1 MFRKYGLL
9 GALMIAFAELNFIF
23 KIEPFA
29 SWYFPIIWFGYIFL
43 IDSLVY
49 KLRKHSLMHN
59 DRTQFLFL
67 MFLSAIIWW
76 IYEILNISTSNWI
89 YVGEDGLT
97 SPITLFI
104 FAKRT
109 LAFSTVLPAFF
120 ETFELFKT
128 LNLFS
133 HAHLKKAHKITKTFL
148 FMMVGFGV
156 FSLAA
161 QIIAPKIFYPLI
173 WFAFFFILDPINY
186 LHKQQSII
194 RHLEDK
200 RLQIPAIILLSG
212 ITLGVLWE
220 FWNYWAMVKWTYI
233 IPYVG
238 FLKIFEMPILGY
250 LGYLPFALSL
260 YAMYYFVYSLF
271 KHKGHLL
278 QHKF

>member
-1 MFRKYGLL
+1 MFRWYGLL

-59 DRTQFLFL
+59 DRMQFIFL
-67 MFLSAIIWW
+67 MILSAAIWW
-76 IYEILNISTSNWI
+76 IYEMLNIYARNWDYSGSFGI
-89 YVGEDGLT
+89 LLPAFV
-97 SPITLFI
+97 II
-104 FAKRT
+104 KRT
-109 LAFSTVLPAFF
+109 IAFSTVLPAFF

-133 HAHLKKAHKITKTFL
+133 HAHLKRKHEITKLFL
-148 FMMVGFGV
+148 FVMVGFGV

-161 QIIAPKIFYPLI
+161 QLIAPKIFYPLI

-186 LHKQQSII
+186 LHKQPSII

-200 RLQIPAIILLSG
+200 LLQIPAIILLSG

-220 FWNYWAMVKWTYI
+220 FWNYWAMVKWTYV

-250 LGYLPFALSL
+250 LGYFPFALSL